1 MLQVSAFQFLVLCA
15 MNGCQG
21 SMGIVYIVKKVC
33 IIELILIAMVWEDTM
48 AIYLVSS
55 HPASLPL
62 VIQTKLHT

>member
-1 MLQVSAFQFLVLCA
+1 MIKLVL
-15 MNGCQG
+15 
-21 SMGIVYIVKKVC
+21 
-33 IIELILIAMVWEDTM
+33 LAMVWEDTM